1 MPTVS
6 FQGCT
11 DSPSYFSEK
20 CSQCRFACLKDSDVH
35 PENHSSAPHSSLS
48 IPGIAAV
55 AAGAAASVAG
65 YSEVSAALTVMGAAA
80 IIIRIVRK

>member
-6 FQGCT
+6 FQSCT
-11 DSPSYFSEK
+11 DTPSYFSEK
-20 CSQCRFACLKDSDVH
+20 CSQCRFSCLKDSDH
-35 PENHSSAPHSSLS
+35 AHSDAGAPRSSLS

-55 AAGAAASVAG
+55 AMGAAASVAG
-65 YSEVSAALTVMGAAA
+65 YSEISAALTVMGAAA

>member
-6 FQGCT
+6 FRSCT
-11 DSPSYFSEK
+11 DNPSYFSEK
-20 CSQCRFACLKDSDVH
+20 CSQCGFACIKGERNQAQTDDI
-35 PENHSSAPHSSLS
+35 APRSSLS

-55 AAGAAASVAG
+55 AVGAAASLAG
-65 YSEVSAALTVMGAAA
+65 YAELSAALTVMGAAA